1 MVHRHLLAGDGESV
15 EQVVESLIALHATDP
30 ATVYLSVL
38 ARNPHT
44 TLAGIGAALNESR
57 SLVRWMAM
65 RRTLFVLPR
74 GWVPIV
80 QAAASMGVAA
90 TLRRQ
95 LVRHLIVK
103 GTDPAVDG
111 DVEAWLADVEATVV
125 AALRRRRV
133 ATALQLS
140 RAEPRLRTS
149 ILPQAKSEV
158 RQNVTSRL
166 LVLMA
171 TEAKLVRGEPLGGWT
186 SRRNQWE
193 PISSLW
199 PDGLP
204 VLTTAAA
211 QVDLAR
217 RWLHVFGPAPLADL
231 EWWTGWT
238 KAATRAAVA
247 GLDLQE
253 VDLDGA
259 AAVAL
264 ADDPLTAT
272 EQPPSVI
279 LLPSLD
285 PTPMG
290 WKRRDWFFGI
300 DQTAV
305 FDRFGNIGP
314 TVWWDGEIVGGW
326 GIRPDGT
333 VVTRLLADRGA
344 EVARRAADA
353 AAVLQQRINN
363 TVVVPSFRTPLER
376 ELSVPYAS

>member
-1 MVHRHLLAGDGESV
+1 MTRRRVMTVRERRALMVHRHLLAGDGESV

-38 ARNPHT
+38 ARTPHT
-44 TLAGIGAALNESR
+44 TLAGIGAALNERR

-90 TLRRQ
+90 ALRRQ

-140 RAEPRLRTS
+140 RDEPRLRTS

-171 TEAKLVRGEPLGGWT
+171 TEAKLVRGESLGGWT
-186 SRRNQWE
+186 TRRNQWE

-211 QVDLAR
+211 QIELAR

-247 GLDLQE
+247 SLDLQE

-314 TVWWDGEIVGGW
+314 TVW
-326 GIRPDGT
+326 
-333 VVTRLLADRGA
+333 
-344 EVARRAADA
+344 
-353 AAVLQQRINN
+353 
-363 TVVVPSFRTPLER
+363 
-376 ELSVPYAS
+376 